1 MSKKNQMI
9 EDAKEDRQSKVTHE
23 KIGIKEYMKSLGPAV
38 IVVAGIIGPG
48 TITTMSVVGADHG
61 FKALWIIT
69 LACLFAYFYQ
79 EPATRLTVRTGMSVL
94 EGIRKFIGKPLAIFL
109 FITVLIGAIAFQAGN
124 FTGAALALN
133 YFVPNVSLTTWA
145 LTMSLAALAIVWIGV
160 YKIIENINKVL
171 IALMLIAFVLTA
183 FTSGPQATGILKD
196 GFSFSTLGG
205 DYWLILALLATTM
218 PPNIVLGLSSFIRA
232 KFETMDKVDVKREVK
247 LARFD
252 LRFNMI
258 ATLLI
263 SGAIVI
269 SAGAIIHPQ
278 GIKIEGAEDMAAQL
292 TPILGTYAG
301 ILFSLGLW
309 AAAFSSGIY
318 QITLA
323 CRFLNEAIGKKID
336 VKAPRSRIVMVI
348 ASLMP
353 IGIIMAFEDVPVS
366 IIITAQSLNGLAL
379 PLVAGTVL
387 FLANNKKF
395 LGKHVNNTWQ
405 NISYSL
411 ILIVVTLLAL
421 RVFLSLFGII

>member
-1 MSKKNQMI
+1 MRENREIENQLNRKT
-9 EDAKEDRQSKVTHE
+9 KEE
-23 KIGIKEYMKSLGPAV
+23 KLTFKDYMKSLGPAV

-48 TITTMSVVGADHG
+48 TITTMSVVGADYG
-61 FKALWIIT
+61 FKALWIVT
-69 LACLFAYFYQ
+69 LACIFAYFYQ
-79 EPATRLTVRTGMSVL
+79 EPATRITVQTGMSIL
-94 EGIRKFIGKPLAIFL
+94 DGIRKFIGKPLSIFL
-109 FITVLIGAIAFQAGN
+109 FVTVLIGAIAFQAGN

-133 YFVPNVSLTTWA
+133 YFVPDVSITLWA
-145 LTMSLAALAIVWIGV
+145 LTMSVAALAIVWIGV

-171 IALMLIAFVLTA
+171 IALMIIAFVLTA
-183 FTSGPQATGILKD
+183 FTSGPQATGIFKEGL
-196 GFSFSTLGG
+196 SFSTLGG

-232 KFETMDKVDVKREVK
+232 KYETTDKVNVKREVK
-247 LARFD
+247 LSRFD
-252 LRFNMI
+252 LRLSMI

-263 SGAIVI
+263 SGAIVV

-278 GIKIEGAEDMAAQL
+278 GIKIEGAAEMAEQL

-323 CRFLNEAIGKKID
+323 CRFLNEAIGKEID
-336 VKAPRSRIVMVI
+336 VKATRSRVVMIV
-348 ASLMP
+348 ASLLP

-395 LGKHVNNTWQ
+395 LGKNVNNTWQ
-405 NISYSL
+405 NITYSV
-411 ILIVVTLLAL
+411 ILIVVSLLAL

>member
-1 MSKKNQMI
+1 MVTMLKEKEKKNL
-9 EDAKEDRQSKVTHE
+9 E
-23 KIGIKEYMKSLGPAV
+23 KLTLKDYMKALGPAI

-61 FKALWIIT
+61 FKALWIVT
-69 LACLFAYFYQ
+69 LACIFAYFYQ
-79 EPATRLTVRTGMSVL
+79 EPATRITIRTGMSVL
-94 EGIRKFIGKPLAIFL
+94 EGIRKFIGKPVSIFL
-109 FITVLIGAIAFQAGN
+109 FGTVLIGAIAFQAGN

-133 YFVPNVSLTTWA
+133 YFVPEISITMWA
-145 LTMSLAALAIVWIGV
+145 LTMAIAALAIVWIGV
-160 YKIIENINKVL
+160 YQIIENINKVL
-171 IALMLIAFVLTA
+171 IALMIIAFVLTA
-183 FTSGPQATGILKD
+183 FTAGPETVNIFRE
-196 GFSFSTLGG
+196 GFAFDTLGG

-232 KFETMDKVDVKREVK
+232 KYEQEKNINIHRELK
-247 LARFD
+247 LAKFD
-252 LRFNMI
+252 LRFSMA

-263 SGAIVI
+263 SSAIVI

-278 GIKIEGAEDMAAQL
+278 GITIEGAADMAEQL

-323 CRFLNEAIGKKID
+323 SRFLNEAIGKPID
-336 VKAPRSRIVMVI
+336 NKAGRSRIVMVL
-348 ASLMP
+348 ASLLP
-353 IGIIMAFEDVPVS
+353 VAIILAFEDVPIS

-387 FLANNKKF
+387 FLANNKRF
-395 LGKHVNNTWQ
+395 LGNHVNNLWQ
-405 NISYSL
+405 NIAYSI
-411 ILIVVTLLAL
+411 ILIVVSLLAL
-421 RVFLSLFGII
+421 RVFLSLFGVI

>member
-1 MSKKNQMI
+1 MQKNKKEN
-9 EDAKEDRQSKVTHE
+9 ESTKTE
-23 KIGIKEYMKSLGPAV
+23 KITIKEYFKSLGPAV
-38 IVVAGIIGPG
+38 IVIAGIIGPG

-61 FKALWIIT
+61 FKALWIIS

-79 EPATRLTVRTGMSVL
+79 EPATRITVRTGVSVL
-94 EGIRKFIGKPLAIFL
+94 EGIRKFIGKPLAVFL
-109 FITVLIGAIAFQAGN
+109 FITVLVGAIAFQAGN

-133 YFVPNVSLTTWA
+133 FFVPNVSLTVWA
-145 LTMSLAALAIVWIGV
+145 LTMSVAALAIVWIGV

-183 FTSGPQATGILKD
+183 ITSGPKASGIFTE

-205 DYWLILALLATTM
+205 DYWFILALLATTM

-232 KFETMDKVDVKREVK
+232 KYETAHKVNVQREIK
-247 LARFD
+247 LTRFD

-258 ATLLI
+258 ATLFI

-278 GIKIEGAEDMAAQL
+278 GIAIENAADMAEQL

-309 AAAFSSGIY
+309 AAAFSSGVY

-323 CRFLNEAIGKKID
+323 ARFLNESLGKEID
-336 VKAPRSRIVMVI
+336 IKAGRSRVVMVI
-348 ASLMP
+348 ASLLP
-353 IGIIMAFEDVPVS
+353 IAIIMAFEDVPVS

-387 FLANNKKF
+387 FLANRKDF
-395 LGKHVNNTWQ
+395 LGEYVNNTRQ
-405 NISYSL
+405 NIVYGV
-411 ILIVVTLLAL
+411 ILIVVSLLAI
-421 RVFLSLFGII
+421 RVFLDLFGVI

>member
-1 MSKKNQMI
+1 MLEQREVEEFDRLNRN
-9 EDAKEDRQSKVTHE
+9 KEKDKLT
-23 KIGIKEYMKSLGPAV
+23 IKDYMKSLGPAV

-61 FKALWIIT
+61 FKALWIVT
-69 LACLFAYFYQ
+69 LACIFAYLYQ
-79 EPATRLTVRTGMSVL
+79 EPATRITIQTGMSIL
-94 EGIRKFIGKPLAIFL
+94 EGIRKFIGKPVSIFL
-109 FITVLIGAIAFQAGN
+109 FVTVLIGAIAFQAGN

-133 YFVPNVSLTTWA
+133 YFVPDISLTTWA
-145 LTMSLAALAIVWIGV
+145 LTMAVAALAIVWIGV

-171 IALMLIAFVLTA
+171 IALMMIAFVLTA
-183 FTSGPQATGILKD
+183 FTSGPQATGIFKE

-205 DYWLILALLATTM
+205 DYWFILALLATTM

-232 KFETMDKVDVKREVK
+232 KYEKEDKLNIKREKK
-247 LARFD
+247 LLRFD
-252 LRFNMI
+252 LRFSMT

-263 SGAIVI
+263 SGAIVV
-269 SAGAIIHPQ
+269 SSGAIIHPQ
-278 GIKIEGAEDMAAQL
+278 GIKIEGAAEMAAQL
-292 TPILGTYAG
+292 TPVLGVYAG

-323 CRFLNEAIGKKID
+323 SRFLNEAIGREID
-336 VKAPRSRIVMVI
+336 VKATRSRIVMI
-348 ASLMP
+348 LASLLP
-353 IGIIMAFEDVPVS
+353 IGIILAFEDVPVS

-395 LGKHVNNTWQ
+395 LGNNVNTRWQ
-405 NISYSL
+405 NIAYGI
-411 ILIVVTLLAL
+411 ILVFVSFLAL
-421 RVFLSLFGII
+421 QVFLSLFGVI